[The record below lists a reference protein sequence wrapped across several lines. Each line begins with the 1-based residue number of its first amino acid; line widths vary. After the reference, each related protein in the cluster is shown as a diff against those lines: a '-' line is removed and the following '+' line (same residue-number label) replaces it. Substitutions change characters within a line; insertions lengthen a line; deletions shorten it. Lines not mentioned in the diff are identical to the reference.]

1 EDDLARV
8 IDLLEEPGRQP
19 GQEATGQPGE
29 DRRPREKRRAA
40 ELIGVRR
47 PGQPS
52 RQGPLEHGAHYSRRR
67 CATKPPWFA
76 RPRAHALRSRG
87 GTDHGPASGSPLRSP
102 ATGGFMIWG
111 MSESTFTQLHV
122 VLSLVG
128 IASGLLAL
136 CGLVADKRLE
146 APFVIAQL
154 LVLLLVAVLT
164 ILALKRFRA

>member
-1 EDDLARV
+1 
-8 IDLLEEPGRQP
+8 
-19 GQEATGQPGE
+19 
-29 DRRPREKRRAA
+29 
-40 ELIGVRR
+40 
-47 PGQPS
+47 
-52 RQGPLEHGAHYSRRR
+52 
-67 CATKPPWFA
+67 
-76 RPRAHALRSRG
+76 
-87 GTDHGPASGSPLRSP
+87 
-102 ATGGFMIWG
+102 MIWG